1 MDTGVWDTMQTVHP
15 GLTLEFG
22 AELGVE
28 GTQMGGSDIST
39 VLGLGEEY
47 NMQDMGGSR
56 DWLQH
61 GMEGPGGSPEV
72 VRSSGRGEQTRLGHL
87 ILG

>member
-1 MDTGVWDTMQTVHP
+1 MQAVHP

-22 AELGVE
+22 AEPGVE
-28 GTQMGGSDIST
+28 GTQMGGSGISAM
-39 VLGLGEEY
+39 LGLGEEY

-61 GMEGPGGSPEV
+61 GTEDPGGSPEV
-72 VRSSGRGEQTRLGHL
+72 VCSSGRGEQTRSGHMMLG
-87 ILG
+87 